1 VEVSLLKPTFK
12 EIVNRL
18 KKGSKRTKDGTF
30 RTHVYVQDKTIFKE
44 CLDWRSAQIDAAW
57 KDFNDMT
64 PAVD

>member
-1 VEVSLLKPTFK
+1 MTLLKPTFQ

-18 KKGSKRTKDGTF
+18 KSGSKRTKDGAF
-30 RTHVYVQDKTIFKE
+30 RTYVYVQDKNVFKE
-44 CLDWRSAQIDAAW
+44 CLDCRSAQIDAAW